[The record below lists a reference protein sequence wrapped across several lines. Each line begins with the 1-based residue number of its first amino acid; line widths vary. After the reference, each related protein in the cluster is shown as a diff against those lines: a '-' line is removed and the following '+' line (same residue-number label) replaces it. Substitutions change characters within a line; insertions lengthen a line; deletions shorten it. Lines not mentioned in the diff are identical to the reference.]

1 MRSFEV
7 GKSYKSN
14 GDFIITI
21 TERSKS
27 FISYTGANGAIKG
40 RKKVGTGLFAMG
52 EYILIE
58 ANGLKY
64 FCFASKEIEGAE

>member
-7 GKSYKSN
+7 GKSYRAN
-14 GDFIITI
+14 GDFTITI

-27 FISYTGANGAIKG
+27 FVSYTGANGAIKE
-40 RKKVGTGLFAMG
+40 RKKVSTGLFAMG

-64 FCFASKEIEGAE
+64 FCFASKEIEGVE